1 MIKLIASWL
10 DSDGMPRAYAY
21 GEVDNYEDYKEIESM
36 ADKMLDDYL
45 SSGKLSVS
53 GLTQDDFTFQLS
65 ALEN

>member
-1 MIKLIASWL
+1 MIKLMASWL
-10 DSDGMPRAYAY
+10 DPEGMTRAYAY
-21 GEVDNYEDYKEIESM
+21 GEVDNYSDYKEIESL

-53 GLTQDDFTFQLS
+53 GLTRDDFTFQLS